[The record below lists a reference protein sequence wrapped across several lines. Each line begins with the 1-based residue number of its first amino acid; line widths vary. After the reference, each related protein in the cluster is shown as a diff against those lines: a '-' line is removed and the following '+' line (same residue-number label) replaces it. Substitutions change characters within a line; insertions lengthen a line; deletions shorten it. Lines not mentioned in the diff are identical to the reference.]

1 MANYLENYEL
11 ADWARSRYYAYQAH
25 AEDCI
30 GCGKCEERCPY
41 QLPIREKLQQ
51 IKAVFGK

>member
-1 MANYLENYEL
+1 MANYLQHYQL
-11 ADWARSRYYAYQAH
+11 ADWARSRYLAYAAH

-41 QLPIREKLQQ
+41 QLPIREKLQE
-51 IKAVFGK
+51 IKKIFGK